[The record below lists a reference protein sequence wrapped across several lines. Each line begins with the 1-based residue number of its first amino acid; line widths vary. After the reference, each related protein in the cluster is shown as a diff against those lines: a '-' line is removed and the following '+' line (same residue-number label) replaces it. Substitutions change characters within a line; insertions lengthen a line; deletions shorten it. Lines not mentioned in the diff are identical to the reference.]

1 MGAGRDTVE
10 GIEEKVLMYIQYLGV
25 GKGFTG
31 SSERGHLKQGL
42 RMTPDHLKTM
52 ETHKAD
58 QRHLLAKK
66 KNPMTS
72 FEMFRPR
79 ASWNSH

>member
-1 MGAGRDTVE
+1 MGAGKDTVE
-10 GIEEKVLMYIQYLGV
+10 GIEEKVLMYIKYLGV

-42 RMTPDHLKTM
+42 TMTPDHLKAM

-58 QRHLLAKK
+58 QRPLLAK

-72 FEMFRPR
+72 FEMFHLR